1 MGFFPHLFHIPST
14 SSPHFQCLEGDLH
27 VKLTTRSIL
36 RHDQKINTAIVQR
49 QLEACFELHV
59 YKARLRI
66 KKDLHHHKR
75 RDKTRKK
82 AAAFTLFQVA

>member
-1 MGFFPHLFHIPST
+1 M
-14 SSPHFQCLEGDLH
+14 
-27 VKLTTRSIL
+27 KLATRWIL

-59 YKARLRI
+59 YKTHLGL

-75 RDKTRKK
+75 PDKTRQK